1 MTVSARSRE
10 AALHTKADAH
20 LAEVIAKAM
29 AGGSLTEADAL
40 SFLPAGPDATK
51 EICAAAASMR
61 DQGKGN
67 TVTFSPKVF
76 IPLTH
81 LCRDFCGY
89 CTFRKDPRQ
98 TGKDLFMTPEQV
110 LDVANAGAA
119 LGCTEALFTLGER
132 PEQRYPEAREWL
144 GHRGFKTTLEYL
156 TYVCKLV
163 FE

>member
-1 MTVSARSRE
+1 MTVSVPYGE
-10 AALHTKADAH
+10 APPLG
-20 LAEVIAKAM
+20 EVIAKSK
-29 AGGSLTEADAL
+29 AGAALSEADAL
-40 SFLPAGPDATK
+40 SLLAAGADATHD
-51 EICAAAASMR
+51 ICAAAASMR
-61 DQGKGN
+61 DQSKGK

-89 CTFRKDPRQ
+89 CTFRKDPSQ

-132 PEQRYPEAREWL
+132 PEQRYPEAQEWL
-144 GHRGFKTTLEYL
+144 EHRGFRTTLE
-156 TYVCKLV
+156 
-163 FE
+163 